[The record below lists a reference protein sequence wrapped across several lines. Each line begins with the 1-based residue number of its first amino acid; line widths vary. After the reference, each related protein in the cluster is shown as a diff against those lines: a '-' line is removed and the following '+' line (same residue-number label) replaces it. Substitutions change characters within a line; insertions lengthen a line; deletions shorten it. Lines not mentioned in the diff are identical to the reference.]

1 MDLKSEI
8 KRENA
13 MDVDTKFSKDF
24 YCGICKQSFA
34 KSTVY
39 QAHMASKKHKSAAS
53 KQTADIDSQSN
64 LKGNMLFLEA
74 KISMLSDQLAGVIQA
89 SKANVEKR
97 LSMTWEELE
106 ASRET
111 EGQEYQEIVPED
123 KEDKDSDNENEEKIW
138 NPKGLPL
145 DVTGKPI
152 PYWLWKLHGLGVE
165 YQCEICGNYSYWGHY
180 AFEKHFQEWRHQHAM
195 KILGLPNTKAFHHI
209 TTINDAL
216 ALHMKLKQDISK
228 GSWKPESEE
237 EFEDKEGNVIPRK
250 IYEDMMRQGIY

>member
-1 MDLKSEI
+1 MEI
-8 KRENA
+8 DTPKRELYCAICKQN
-13 MDVDTKFSKDF
+13 FSKD
-24 YCGICKQSFA
+24 
-34 KSTVY
+34 TVY
-39 QAHMASKKHKSAAS
+39 QAHLASKKHKAMVEKSR
-53 KQTADIDSQSN
+53 KPELSN
-64 LKGNMLFLEA
+64 PTKDTVNVLEA
-74 KISMLSDQLAGVIQA
+74 KISMLADHLAGAIQA
-89 SKANVEKR
+89 TKGNVEKR

-106 ASRET
+106 ASREN

-123 KEDKDSDNENEEKIW
+123 KEEKDSDNEVEEKIW

-195 KILGLPNTKAFHHI
+195 KILGIPNTKAFHHI

-228 GSWKPESEE
+228 GSFRPEVEE

-250 IYEDMMRQGIY
+250 IYEDMIRQGII